1 MGLTNLPSAGKF
13 TNREVVKVEE
23 REYILLLLNNKVVI
37 ADRTITEIYCDLRHI
52 QYGWNASIRDYNQG
66 PARNSYREEDVIAFF
81 EQLNSLVQAPI
92 AQKASLKSVEYRF
105 VFYVYDGNKKLKMV
119 VDLMKN
125 QTTVVVT
132 IH

>member
-1 MGLTNLPSAGKF
+1 LTNLPTNGKF
-13 TNREVVKVEE
+13 TNREVFKLKKENI
-23 REYILLLLNNKVVI
+23 ILLLLNNSVDI
-37 ADRTITEIYCDLRHI
+37 ADRTITEIYCDLKHI
-52 QYGWNASIRDYNQG
+52 QYGWDAEKRDYNQG
-66 PARNSYREEDVIAFF
+66 PARNKYNEEDVVAFF
-81 EQLNSLVQAPI
+81 EQLNSLMQAPI

>member
-1 MGLTNLPSAGKF
+1 MKKENI
-13 TNREVVKVEE
+13 
-23 REYILLLLNNKVVI
+23 ILLLLNNRVII
-37 ADRTITEIYCDLRHI
+37 ADRTITEIYCDLKHI
-52 QYGWNASIRDYNQG
+52 QYGWDADKRDYNQG
-66 PARNSYREEDVIAFF
+66 PARNRYSEEDVIAFF